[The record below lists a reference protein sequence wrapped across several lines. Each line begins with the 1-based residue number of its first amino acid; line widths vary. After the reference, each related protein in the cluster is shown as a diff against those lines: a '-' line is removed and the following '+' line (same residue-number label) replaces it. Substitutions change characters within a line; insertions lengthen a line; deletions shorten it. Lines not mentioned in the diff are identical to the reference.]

1 VIFKKKSELLT
12 KTMSSGNCTD
22 DPVEADPRQQHK
34 IFFNSNSNDSYSIGS
49 RQSQLSSERRLLDQ
63 APRDLRLHN
72 RLGSPIGSLSELD
85 DRGLL
90 EGGASVKTCY
100 SSSSQR
106 RNRRPLEMKKRSSR
120 LLERGKEVTK
130 TLDLNASS
138 SLYFSCNQINSL
150 PAPMIPNRY
159 RFQQR

>member
-1 VIFKKKSELLT
+1 LGLAVDFSDIKKKGELLT
-12 KTMSSGNCTD
+12 TTMSSGECTD
-22 DPVEADPRQQHK
+22 DPVEGDQRQQQK

-72 RLGSPIGSLSELD
+72 RLGSPIGNLSELD

-90 EGGASVKTCY
+90 EGGASVKNCY

-120 LLERGKEVTK
+120 LLERGKEVTE
-130 TLDLNASS
+130 TLDFNASS
-138 SLYFSCNQINSL
+138 CPWYC
-150 PAPMIPNRY
+150 
-159 RFQQR
+159 

>member
-138 SLYFSCNQINSL
+138 SLFFSCNQLNSL
-150 PAPMIPNRY
+150 PAPIIPNRY